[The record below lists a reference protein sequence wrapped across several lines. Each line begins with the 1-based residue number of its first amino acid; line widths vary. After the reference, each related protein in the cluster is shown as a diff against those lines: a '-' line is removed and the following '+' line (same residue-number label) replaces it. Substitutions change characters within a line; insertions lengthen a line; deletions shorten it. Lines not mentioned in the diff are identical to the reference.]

1 MLVITLVVTF
11 YILATQK
18 MLDEKV
24 ALILLGFWLFFCL
37 KSKETTVFISITIL
51 GFGFTK
57 GDHFSWK
64 QFIRSI
70 LWILVGF
77 SIGIFVFMILSA
89 IIVKDALWG
98 LRISDWLNYLK
109 ITKNVRQV
117 VIIPI
122 NWFID
127 GIAPMML
134 TPFILYI
141 LSGVKQHKD
150 ETQLHRNF
158 FGFILCFF

>member
-1 MLVITLVVTF
+1 
-11 YILATQK
+11 
-18 MLDEKV
+18 
-24 ALILLGFWLFFCL
+24 
-37 KSKETTVFISITIL
+37 
-51 GFGFTK
+51 
-57 GDHFSWK
+57 
-64 QFIRSI
+64 
-70 LWILVGF
+70 
-77 SIGIFVFMILSA
+77 MILSA

-150 ETQLHRNF
+150 EPNCTEISLALSF
-158 FGFILCFF
+158 ASFDLSIGSFPY